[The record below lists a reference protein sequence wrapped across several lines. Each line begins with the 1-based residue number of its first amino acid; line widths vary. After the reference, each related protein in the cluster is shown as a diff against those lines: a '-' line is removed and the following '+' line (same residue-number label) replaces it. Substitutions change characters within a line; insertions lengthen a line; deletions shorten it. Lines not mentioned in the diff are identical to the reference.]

1 MKKILVIS
9 LLITNLFSWNGYD
22 YDNGTDIEIGKGNL
36 VRSGNDI
43 EYYDYSDGEYKNA
56 QVDSIRSYGN
66 SVELNVI
73 DEETGEYRTFEM
85 ER

>member
-1 MKKILVIS
+1 MKKILLIS
-9 LLITNLFSWNGYD
+9 LLISNLFSWSGYD
-22 YDNGTDIEIGKGNL
+22 HENDTDIEIEQGNL

-43 EYYDYSDGEYKNA
+43 EYYDYNDGEYKNA